1 MEGVPCFRPCG
12 CNCILDGAGCPVA
25 AQQIRSN
32 ADENEQARGELSI
45 NSLSYSIEARVTVVQ
60 KANQCNL
67 CGVCVEVW
75 AVHQGQTALVKSCW
89 E

>member
-12 CNCILDGAGCPVA
+12 CNSILDGAGCPVG
-25 AQQIRSN
+25 AQQISPN

-60 KANQCNL
+60 KANQCSL
-67 CGVCVEVW
+67 CGGLCGGLGS
-75 AVHQGQTALVKSCW
+75 ASGTDCIS
-89 E
+89 

>member
-67 CGVCVEVW
+67 CGGLCGGLGS
-75 AVHQGQTALVKSCW
+75 ASGTDCIS
-89 E
+89 